1 MDTSH
6 TLVYINRMAA
16 AVAGMEPEEC
26 VGKKFWEVLYDS
38 PACHA
43 EKCAAGVAV
52 RTGKVSTG
60 EAHFQV
66 RGRDWP
72 VRVICSPLYDSDGRT
87 VIGCFQVMYEAQE
100 EIHVSREILRLVT
113 AGRAGDL
120 TTRGNLDEFKG
131 NFRTLVEGLNALL
144 EAFVHPIRTFGESAT
159 ALAFS
164 SDTLSG
170 VSQLLVSNAEETAA
184 QARAASGASG
194 QVSRNV
200 SAVATGAEQM
210 QISIR
215 EISKNSN
222 EAARVARSAVSF
234 AKDTNVKVSKLGE
247 SSREIGN
254 VVKVVTSIAQQT
266 NLLALN
272 ATIEAARAGEA
283 GKGFAVVANEV
294 KELAKKTAKATEEI
308 GQKIEAIQADT
319 KAAVQAIEE
328 IGSFINQIDDFTNVI
343 AAAIEEQTAT
353 TNEIGVS
360 ITQAAQGAEDIATN
374 ITTVATAA
382 QSTTQA
388 AGQGLQSSQDIS
400 RIASQL
406 QKMLSEY
413 KY

>member
-16 AVAGMEPEEC
+16 SVAGMEPEDC

-38 PACHA
+38 PACHE
-43 EKCAAGVAV
+43 EKCAAGQAV
-52 RTGKVSTG
+52 RTGKVSVG

-72 VRVICSPLYDSDGRT
+72 VRVICSPRFDDDGRT
-87 VIGCFQVMYEAQE
+87 VIGCFQVMYEAHE
-100 EIHVSREILRLVT
+100 EIRVSREIMRLVS
-113 AGRAGDL
+113 AGRSGDL
-120 TTRGNLDEFKG
+120 STRGNLDEFKG

-144 EAFVHPIRTFGESAT
+144 EAFVQPLRTFGESAT
-159 ALAFS
+159 ALALA

-170 VSQLLVSNAEETAA
+170 VSRLLVSNAEETAA
-184 QARAASGASG
+184 QAQAARGASD

-200 SAVATGAEQM
+200 SAVTSGAEQM

-234 AKDTNVKVSKLGE
+234 AKETNVKVSKLGE

-294 KELAKKTAKATEEI
+294 KELAKKTAHATEEI

-319 KAAVQAIEE
+319 KAAVKAIEE
-328 IGSFINQIDDFTNVI
+328 IGSFITQIDDFTNVI

-360 ITQAAQGAEDIATN
+360 IAKAAQGAEDIASN
-374 ITTVATAA
+374 ISTVAAA
-382 QSTTQA
+382 AHSTTQA
-388 AGQGLQSSQDIS
+388 AGQGIEASQDIG
-400 RIASQL
+400 RIAGQL
-406 QKMLSEY
+406 RKMLSEY